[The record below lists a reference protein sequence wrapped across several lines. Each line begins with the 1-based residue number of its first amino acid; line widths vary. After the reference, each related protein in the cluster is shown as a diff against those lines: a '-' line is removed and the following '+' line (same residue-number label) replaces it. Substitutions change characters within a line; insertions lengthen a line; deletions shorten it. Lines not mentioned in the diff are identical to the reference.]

1 MALLTPRDL
10 ENIKKSLEEANAA
23 VSRATGF
30 DVKGICKALYG
41 TSPSYESV
49 GIVPITSGKGV
60 IGNFSASLNVIAD
73 YFGFDSF
80 VTEMPD
86 VSGYYEAVEDGAE
99 IILMADDRTFLAH
112 NITNGKIAN
121 NQPCTGGIYAEIAS
135 RYLHADSKD
144 ILVIG
149 LGKVGFPGAMQLAN
163 KGFNVYGYDLD
174 KSLMKKAIFKFGMI
188 PFTLENPK
196 KFSMIF
202 EATPCA
208 GTILESMIAE
218 KCLVSTPGIPCGL
231 SRELQNKYNVEL
243 VTDPLGIGT
252 AAMLYSV
259 L

>member
-1 MALLTPRDL
+1 MVLLTPKDL
-10 ENIKKSLEEANAA
+10 ENLKKRLEEADAA
-23 VSRATGF
+23 VSRATGL
-30 DVKGICKALYG
+30 DVIGICKTLYG
-41 TSPSYESV
+41 TSQANEKV
-49 GIVPITSGKGV
+49 GIIPVTSGNGI

-73 YFGFDSF
+73 YFGFESF

-86 VSGYYEAVEDGAE
+86 VSGYYEAVEKGAE
-99 IILMADDRTFLAH
+99 IILMADDYTFLAH
-112 NITNGKIAN
+112 NLTNGKIAN

-174 KSLMKKAIFKFGMI
+174 KSLMKKAIFEFGII

-202 EATPCA
+202 EATPCSD
-208 GTILESMIAE
+208 TILESMLAE

-231 SRELQNKYNVEL
+231 SRKLQEKYNVEL